1 MAYPKTN
8 LLQLAEET
16 GFSAS
21 TISRVLSGSSYPVN
35 AKTREIILKAAKAH
49 GYAPPSIRRL
59 TDKATERNA
68 IGVVIPTMT
77 NPFYTQLICGI
88 EKKCEQYGFTPIIC
102 SSRRN
107 PQKETEN
114 LKLISASGV
123 KGILVSSINDDL
135 SYLSAIARQNF
146 PVVVFDQSVKDL
158 DVSYVKFDYYD
169 AGKLAVEHLYLKGH
183 RRIAFLSPPLDR
195 SVRRDAL
202 DGYCSALNRLQLP
215 FKEEYVIVSEAEAE
229 SEGGQSS
236 YDFETG
242 ADLAR
247 RLYALPDRP
256 TAIFTMNDIMAL
268 GIISGLNSLG
278 LRVPEDISIVGFD
291 NLEVSS
297 VCAPPL
303 TTINQPAFEIGHLSA
318 EILFDQLIN
327 GCKDRKTI
335 NLHASI
341 VERSSVL
348 SLF

>member
-35 AKTREIILKAAKAH
+35 AKTREIILNAAKAH
-49 GYAPPSIRRL
+49 GYTPPSIRRL
-59 TDKATERNA
+59 TDKAAERNT

-77 NPFYTQLICGI
+77 NPFYAQLISGI
-88 EKKCEQYGFTPIIC
+88 EKKSEQYGFTPIVC
-102 SSRRN
+102 SSRRS
-107 PQKETEN
+107 PKKEIEN
-114 LKLISASGV
+114 LKLICESGV

-135 SYLSAIARQNF
+135 SFLSAIARQNF
-146 PVVVFDQSVKDL
+146 PVVVFDQSLKDL

-202 DGYCSALNRLQLP
+202 EGYRKALERFQLP
-215 FKEEYVIVSEAEAE
+215 FREEYVIISE
-229 SEGGQSS
+229 SESEYGQTS

-242 ADLAR
+242 AALAH
-247 RLYALPDRP
+247 RLYMLPELP
-256 TAIFTMNDIMAL
+256 TAVFTMNDIMAL
-268 GIISGLNSLG
+268 GIISSLTSLG
-278 LRVPEDISIVGFD
+278 LRVPEDISVVGFD

-297 VCAPPL
+297 VSSPSL
-303 TTINQPAFEIGHLSA
+303 TSINQPAFEIGYLSA

-327 GCKDRKTI
+327 GCTERKKI

-341 VERSSVL
+341 VERNSVA
-348 SLF
+348 SLY